1 MTPIDPAAPRPTWRA
16 RRAGLSERPPISLPH
31 ERRHRS
37 TVGTGHAWSSRQPGV
52 GLLGLLLVVP
62 TAAVLAIGAGGGEG
76 STLVLGPLITYSLP
90 LVAMVA
96 FWWEDWPGTRL
107 RASWSGWADT
117 ALIAVGAIVLTG
129 IGQALA
135 GRLDPV
141 AMFDPSP
148 GPGHVP
154 TFPATMPVAGTAFV
168 AMLQVTLVGE
178 GWPLRR
184 LPRLPAGLLA
194 VAISWA
200 LALVVS
206 FTLVEV
212 EPLAGSEVIAR
223 DGPIPS
229 GDLGAALVLIGVWQ
243 VLFYVVWRGWPF
255 SRIQARAWRLSCAH
269 VVVLAGGILT
279 YVAAHSLLGLD
290 STRVAA
296 LAGCFVA
303 AGLLFGMLFEDWLHG
318 RLGPHGERAT
328 LLVLTLALA
337 VVLAV
342 ALGAAVD
349 AAGVRP
355 PHAQDWVEHASLNA
369 LATSL
374 ILHVGIGRRWPFTPH
389 RDAAGGDGGS

>member
-1 MTPIDPAAPRPTWRA
+1 MTRVDPATTGPTGRD

-37 TVGTGHAWSSRQPGV
+37 TVGAGHAWSSRQPGV

-62 TAAVLAIGAGGGEG
+62 VAAVLAVGAGGEG

-90 LVAMVA
+90 LVAMLA

-141 AMFDPSP
+141 GIFDPSP

-168 AMLQVTLVGE
+168 AMLQFTLVGE

-184 LPRLPAGLLA
+184 LLRLPAGLLA

-200 LALVVS
+200 VALVVS
-206 FTLVEV
+206 FTLVAV
-212 EPLAGSEVIAR
+212 EPLAGSDVIAR
-223 DGPIPS
+223 DGPIS
-229 GDLGAALVLIGVWQ
+229 GGDAGAALVLIGVWQ

-255 SRIQARAWRLSCAH
+255 SRIRARVWRLSWAH
-269 VVVLAGGILT
+269 VVMIAGGILS
-279 YVAAHSLLGLD
+279 YVAACDLLGLD

-318 RLGPHGERAT
+318 RLGPRGERAT

-349 AAGVRP
+349 AVGVRP
-355 PHAQDWVEHASLNA
+355 PHAQEWVEHASLNA
-369 LATSL
+369 LATSI
-374 ILHVGIGRRWPFTPH
+374 ILHVGIGRRWPVTPH
-389 RDAAGGDGGS
+389 RDVAGEEGAN